1 MAAVPF
7 FVLLFAGLRQVLE
20 ALVGAGPISPEVL
33 LEHYL
38 PPHVRQDGSDPFE
51 AVETLLAR
59 AMEVAGSLSLVAIPA
74 FVWFST
80 RLFGGVRTSLN
91 SIFDVSIR
99 PRRGHFVL
107 LFLRNKLRDLG
118 MVLMTVLLFLVST
131 ALTFGLTWVQAY
143 SKGRFG
149 EEFLSPLLRVGGE
162 FLGFAFLIVLFFFL
176 YRYAST
182 RRMPWQGALLA
193 ASLMAAAFELA
204 KRLYGLYLQEAAQF
218 GAAGVDAT
226 AGALILF
233 VVWVYYSALVFLL
246 GGVVVETFEL
256 RRLQRIQRA

>member
-1 MAAVPF
+1 VPL

-20 ALVGAGPISPEVL
+20 AMVGAGPIHPEIL
-33 LEHYL
+33 LERYL
-38 PPHVRQDGSDPFE
+38 PPHVRPDGTDPFE
-51 AVETLLAR
+51 AVETLLAKV
-59 AMEVAGSLSLVAIPA
+59 MEVAGTLSLVAIPA
-74 FVWFST
+74 FVWVST

-91 SIFDVSIR
+91 NIFDVSIR
-99 PRRGHFVL
+99 PRRGHFLVL
-107 LFLRNKLRDLG
+107 FVRNKLRDLG
-118 MVLMTVLLFLVST
+118 MVLTTLVLFLVYT
-131 ALTFGLTWVQAY
+131 ALTFGLSWVQAY

-149 EEFLSPLLRVGGE
+149 EGVFSPLLRVGGE
-162 FLGFAFLIVLFFFL
+162 LMGFGFLIAVFFFL

-193 ASLMAAAFELA
+193 ASVMAGAFELA
-204 KRLYGLYLQEAAQF
+204 KRLYGLYLQKAAP

-246 GGVVVETFEL
+246 GGVLVETFEL